1 MNNKL
6 KHNLKIIA
14 IFIALLIIII
24 SSASLWNIV
33 AAGTTV
39 VIGTFEIVVSIINFL
54 LELTVLV
61 YAGRKLL
68 FED

>member
-6 KHNLKIIA
+6 KHNLKIVA
-14 IFIALLIIII
+14 IFIALLIVII

-68 FED
+68 LED